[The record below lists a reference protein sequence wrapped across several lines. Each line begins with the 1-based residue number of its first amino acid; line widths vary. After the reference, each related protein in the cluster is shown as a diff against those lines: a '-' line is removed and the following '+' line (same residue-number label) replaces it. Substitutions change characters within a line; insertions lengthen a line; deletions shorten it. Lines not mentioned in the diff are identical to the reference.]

1 MLMKKEIN
9 LLREENSKLNLRISE
24 NEGAALTEHIGAL
37 IFRFFDSFLAEYY
50 NFYITAIDKRP
61 RFI

>member
-9 LLREENSKLNLRISE
+9 LLREDNSKLNLKISE
-24 NEGAALTEHIGAL
+24 DEGAALSEHIGAL

-50 NFYITAIDKRP
+50 NFYITAIDKKLQ
-61 RFI
+61 FI